1 MYVKLRSA
9 SRLVRDAYK
18 TESDVAQEE
27 LCYRPDMKVDLDL
40 ARAVVRRR
48 AEQAGISIITPDDQQ
63 AIRWVAYHAVAA
75 ASPLTYEEAKQR
87 VSIYVPEVA
96 ESLIVMAAKM
106 VGVES
111 FLPTFGKPL
120 MILSPGAW
128 DDGRTLLGVYAHEEG
143 HHNDFRWSIR
153 QMGGVIG
160 STVHAAGYLIHP
172 TLRAF
177 YERCYSSDMTA
188 LVVLGGHTPSQAAQG
203 VLQSI
208 ESYSLD
214 EPGKQLFRG
223 TVASV
228 AASLEKHQ
236 LPGEGSPIHTTLKEY
251 SLAGGEI
258 PPEWQEAILK

>member
-1 MYVKLRSA
+1 MN
-9 SRLVRDAYK
+9 
-18 TESDVAQEE
+18 
-27 LCYRPDMKVDLDL
+27 VDLDL

-87 VSIYVPEVA
+87 ASIYVPEVA
-96 ESLIVMAAKM
+96 ESLLVMAARM

-111 FLPTFGKPL
+111 FLPTFGRPL
-120 MILSPGAW
+120 VILSPAAW

-153 QMGGVIG
+153 QMGGVLG
-160 STVHAAGYLIHP
+160 STVHATGYLIHP
-172 TLRAF
+172 TMRAF

-188 LVVLGGHTPSQAAQG
+188 LVVLGQSTTQEAAQG

-208 ESYSLD
+208 ESYGLD
-214 EPGKQLFRG
+214 EAGKQLFRG

-228 AASLEKHQ
+228 KASLDRHQ
-236 LPGEGSPIHTTLKEY
+236 LPGAGSPVHTTLKEY

-258 PPEWQEAILK
+258 PTEWQEAILK